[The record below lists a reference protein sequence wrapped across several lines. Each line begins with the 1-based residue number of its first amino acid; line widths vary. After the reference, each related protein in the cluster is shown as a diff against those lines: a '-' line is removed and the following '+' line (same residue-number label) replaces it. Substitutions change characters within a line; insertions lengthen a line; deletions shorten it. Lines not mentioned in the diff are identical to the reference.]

1 MASIKNALKI
11 SELYPDVR
19 ISIHYIDIRA
29 GGEGYEEY
37 YRRCQEM
44 GVIFVRGRV
53 AEVEEENGNMLIHYE
68 DTLSGETCHE
78 ACDLV
83 VLAIG
88 MEANKDVQIIGNM
101 LNLSTRPDRFF
112 QSAHPKMRPIETHKK
127 GVYIAG
133 CVGGPKEIQVSI
145 EQGSAAA
152 AKAMCL
158 LHEGKI
164 EVEPLSAY
172 VLPELCD
179 GCRICENVCELGR
192 IKVANS
198 KASVDEIACRGCGA
212 CSAACPNGAI
222 QIRNFTDD
230 AIMAQITE
238 ATREIHEFPMVI
250 GFLCHWCS
258 DAAADLAGSLRLQY
272 PTNMRNI
279 SVLCSGRVNPSFVLE
294 ALRRGAD
301 GVLVAGCRLGECHYT
316 IGNYCALQRMN
327 VLSKLLVD
335 LGFDERRLRIEWLA
349 ASEGRKFAEIIKDY
363 VGQLKE
369 IGPVGN
375 EFKG

>member
-1 MASIKNALKI
+1 MVSIKNALKI
-11 SELYPDVR
+11 TELYPDAIV
-19 ISIHYIDIRA
+19 SIHYIDIRA

-37 YRRCQEM
+37 YRRCQEK
-44 GVIFVRGRV
+44 VVSCVRGRV
-53 AEVEEENGNMLIHYE
+53 AQVEEENGKTLIHYE

-83 VLAIG
+83 VLAVG
-88 MEANKDVQIIGNM
+88 MEANKDILDIGNM

-112 QSAHPKMRPIETHKK
+112 QSAHPKMRPVDTHKK

-133 CVGGPKEIQVSI
+133 CTGGPKEIQVSI

-152 AKAMCL
+152 AKAVSL
-158 LHEGKI
+158 LHKGEI
-164 EVEPLSAY
+164 MIEPLGAY

-192 IKVANS
+192 IKVTNG
-198 KASVDEIACRGCGA
+198 KARVDEIACRGCGA

-222 QIRNFTDD
+222 QTRNYTDD

-238 ATREIHEFPMVI
+238 ATREIHEFPLVI
-250 GFLCHWCS
+250 GFLCPWCS

-272 PTNMRNI
+272 PTNMRSI

-301 GVLVAGCRLGECHYT
+301 GVLGAGCRLGEWTY
-316 IGNYCALQRMN
+316 N
-327 VLSKLLVD
+327 
-335 LGFDERRLRIEWLA
+335 
-349 ASEGRKFAEIIKDY
+349 
-363 VGQLKE
+363 
-369 IGPVGN
+369 
-375 EFKG
+375 